1 MNSMVETAVAASAS
15 PVAPMLARVLDLK
28 HQASALLC
36 ATADGREI
44 PLPRLVGSN
53 VRIGDEVAVADSSAT
68 AATEIYV
75 RKPSIRGA
83 DVYQVKAG
91 YAALPKQDKREESFV
106 RVQVPNGQFGI
117 SAIHIP
123 CPIIRDYFFSVNRNS
138 AWAKQPT
145 FYYLLR
151 LPKDVTFKEL
161 RLAYRLRRLEMQ
173 KENASR
179 ADLATLERAYNLL
192 ADPKIRVQYDSVL
205 RDATTPVAF
214 PYSGFGSLVVRGE
227 KSPDGGAFF
236 ATRILAFLPERRH
249 RTVPVPLRKL
259 DYFEDYAI
267 LRDHNRK
274 IEILVDH
281 QLLPIRWDPS
291 WSRWRDL
298 ISATV
303 EISADFV
310 HTGHYRKRAG
320 EWKLIECETALPS
333 RTELTIPDG
342 LQDEILKARTAHTRF
357 GQYWKQI
364 DRLRA
369 HVEEIPT
376 DRDELRRLCWNQGLP
391 GDFDVAQI
399 TWRPDYDAYYH
410 EQLNKR
416 ARTMYLFR
424 DEYIFDLQ
432 KVVVVEVPQAGHATY
447 VFSKPPDVKTWVWQ
461 YAKTTRQAV
470 RLNRGNIAESLGFLG
485 RVVHGKNK
493 SEWLRELCLRTGEA
507 LDLASLQKVS

>member
-1 MNSMVETAVAASAS
+1 METV
-15 PVAPMLARVLDLK
+15 VTAPIRPAREILARVLELK
-28 HQASALLC
+28 HQGLALVC
-36 ATADGREI
+36 ATADGHEVTLTR
-44 PLPRLVGSN
+44 RVGSN
-53 VRIGDEVAVADSSAT
+53 VRIGDEVAVADSSPT
-68 AATEIYV
+68 AGTEIYV

-91 YAALPKQDKREESFV
+91 YATLPKQDKREESFV

-117 SAIHIP
+117 GAIHIP

-151 LPKDVTFKEL
+151 LPQDVTFKDL

-173 KENASR
+173 KENRSH

-192 ADPKIRVQYDSVL
+192 AEPNIRGQYDSVL

-227 KSPDGGAFF
+227 RSPDGGIFF
-236 ATRILAFLPERRH
+236 ANRILAFLPERRR

-267 LRDHNRK
+267 LRDRNRK
-274 IEILVDH
+274 IEILVDQ
-281 QLLPIRWDPS
+281 QLLPIRWDPT
-291 WSRWRDL
+291 WSRWRNL

-310 HTGHYRKRAG
+310 HTGHYRKRSG

-333 RTELTIPDG
+333 RTELTIPNG
-342 LQDEILKARTAHTRF
+342 LEDEILKARTAHTRF
-357 GQYWKQI
+357 GQYWRQI

-376 DRDELRRLCWNQGLP
+376 ERDELRRLCWNQGLP

-399 TWRPDYDAYYH
+399 TWRPDYDAYYY

-416 ARTMYLFR
+416 ARTMYLYR
-424 DEYIFDLQ
+424 DEYIFDLE
-432 KVVVVEVPQAGHATY
+432 KALVVEVPQAGHATY
-447 VFSKPPDVKTWVWQ
+447 VFNKPPDVKGWVWQ
-461 YAKTTRQAV
+461 YAKTTRQDV
-470 RLNRGNIAESLGFLG
+470 RLNRNNIAESLGFLG
-485 RVVHGKNK
+485 RVVHGKTK
-493 SEWLRELCLRTGEA
+493 SEWLQELCLRTGEPN
-507 LDLASLQKVS
+507 DPSTR